1 MSRADDLPRRSRGRP
16 RTQPIGEQA
25 APVQALDRGLTLL
38 RTLAKD
44 SGLTLTDIA
53 LRLGMPPSSAH
64 RILATLQKHGFAE
77 FDGSAQEWS
86 VGIEAF
92 RVGNA
97 YLVGTNLLE
106 AAREFM
112 RRLMDETG
120 ETANLA
126 IADNGEVVF
135 LSQVESHNPIRA
147 FFRPGT
153 RGHLH
158 ASGIGKALLANMGR
172 GEIETILQKQGLPE
186 FTSKTLT
193 SPNPLYANL
202 ETTRMRGWSFDD
214 EERYLG
220 MRCIAAPIFN
230 GFGEAIA
237 GISVS
242 GPTVR
247 FPDGKIAEIGP
258 VVKRAADEITA
269 KIGGRTPTLESD

>member
-1 MSRADDLPRRSRGRP
+1 M
-16 RTQPIGEQA
+16 
-25 APVQALDRGLTLL
+25 
-38 RTLAKD
+38 
-44 SGLTLTDIA
+44 
-53 LRLGMPPSSAH
+53 
-64 RILATLQKHGFAE
+64 QKHGFAE
-77 FDGSAQEWS
+77 FNGSAQEWS
-86 VGIEAF
+86 VGIEVF

-172 GEIETILQKQGLPE
+172 DEIETILQKRGLPE
-186 FTSKTLT
+186 FTPKTLT
-193 SPNPLYANL
+193 SPKALYANL

-258 VVKRAADEITA
+258 VVKRAADEVTA
-269 KIGGRTPTLESD
+269 KIGGRAPALESD